1 MKRTLKQQSTLWNNE
16 AHFKHSVK
24 KHTSKQQGSFERTFE
39 QRSALRNEEMYFGI
53 MKDPLS
59 IKNCMAHSRILN
71 ILSTWC
77 TYEAQSL
84 KAHDKF
90 LKNEAFFL
98 PFEHIEHSL
107 ILKPLSTWHN
117 HEAWILHLSA
127 IRLEELLP
135 PSSSWAHKIIAK
147 DRSLTPSSPQCV
159 PLCPPF
165 LIERM
170 SAPWTNECFLLH
182 ASTVHPVPSLLLLS
196 TWVHLEGLKPNPF
209 IPLVCTLGPSLASL
223 SAWVHLEPTYDSPSC
238 FGPTP
243 LSSLS
248 LLSTQ
253 AHLEGLLWAL
263 MSLTIP
269 S

>member
-1 MKRTLKQQSTLWNNE
+1 
-16 AHFKHSVK
+16 
-24 KHTSKQQGSFERTFE
+24 
-39 QRSALRNEEMYFGI
+39 

-59 IKNCMAHSRILN
+59 LKNRMAHSRSLK

-84 KAHDKF
+84 KAHYKF
-90 LKNEAFFL
+90 LKHEAFFL
-98 PFEHIEHSL
+98 PFEHMEHSW
-107 ILKPLSTWHN
+107 ILKPLRTWHN

-127 IRLEELLP
+127 LLRLEEFLP
-135 PSSSWAHKIIAK
+135 PSSTWVHKIITK
-147 DRSLTPSSPQCV
+147 DRSLTPSSPRCV
-159 PLCPPF
+159 PLCPPL
-165 LIERM
+165 LIKRM

-182 ASTVHPVPSLLLLS
+182 ASTMHPAPSLLLLS

-209 IPLVCTLGPSLASL
+209 VPLVCTLGPSLASL
-223 SAWVHLEPTYDSPSC
+223 STWVRLEPTNDSHSC

-248 LLSTQ
+248 LSW
-253 AHLEGLLWAL
+253 AHKHTLKASCEPL
-263 MSLTIP
+263 MSLTMP